1 MNQIMD
7 QRPFSPEDMNRR
19 RKRSVA
25 LALVLAGLVV
35 LFFVT
40 TIVRL
45 GGEVALRNF

>member
-1 MNQIMD
+1 MSPVKD
-7 QRPFSPEDMNRR
+7 KKPFSPADMSRR
-19 RKRSVA
+19 RKRSLA

-45 GGEVALRNF
+45 GGDVALRNL